1 MKNMHK
7 IGRLLAVC
15 LIAVLAVVALGGCGQ
30 SEKFAGH
37 WIGYGKTG
45 IYGNKDMAYDITI
58 EKNGKGYIINETDNY
73 WDDLDTTNTFFK
85 NSPKKV
91 QMKWVTKKNEN
102 LVGTVKDNNLAIN
115 GSNWFFTYK
124 ENDGTLQLTLE
135 SFNMGR
141 ETIQLHK
148 AKDGELD
155 EFKNK
160 GKEELLNKYKSQ
172 DYNIELQE

>member
-1 MKNMHK
+1 M
-7 IGRLLAVC
+7 
-15 LIAVLAVVALGGCGQ
+15 
-30 SEKFAGH
+30 
-37 WIGYGKTG
+37 
-45 IYGNKDMAYDITI
+45 GN
-58 EKNGKGYIINETDNY
+58 
-73 WDDLDTTNTFFK
+73 
-85 NSPKKV
+85 
-91 QMKWVTKKNEN
+91 QKNEN